1 MTKEE
6 KENYPEA
13 TCVCFF
19 GMGMPTFCLFDL
31 SAAFSR
37 GWTPYFLPE
46 RVPRGGPWFS
56 GVAPTTSSSGKPGD
70 GTVGKA

>member
-1 MTKEE
+1 
-6 KENYPEA
+6 
-13 TCVCFF
+13 
-19 GMGMPTFCLFDL
+19 MGMPTFCLFDL
-31 SAAFSR
+31 SAAFGQGR
-37 GWTPYFLPE
+37 TPYFLPE